1 MQKKSDHSKIIIGI
15 DPGTSITGYGIIL
28 VSGSSYQAIDYG
40 CIRPPIH
47 LKLSDRYLIIFNG
60 LEELLEKHQPQALAV
75 ETQFVQRNVQS
86 AIKLGMARGIALI
99 AAKRKGIPV
108 FEYTPMRA
116 KRAVVG
122 NGRASKSQVQGMVQ
136 RLLRLN
142 EPPHPEDAADALSL
156 AICHAQASNGL
167 VGNKAEI

>member
-1 MQKKSDHSKIIIGI
+1 MKQRDHSTVIIGI
-15 DPGTSITGYGIIL
+15 DPGTSVTGFGIIK

-40 CIRPPIH
+40 CIRPPLN
-47 LKLSDRYLIIFNG
+47 LKLSDRYLIIFDG
-60 LEELLEKHQPQALAV
+60 IEELLERYCPQALAV
-75 ETQFVQRNVQS
+75 ETQFVKHNVQS
-86 AIKLGMARGIALI
+86 AIKLGMARGIAII
-99 AAKRKGIPV
+99 AAKRKGIPI

-122 NGRASKSQVQGMVQ
+122 NGRASKIQVQGMVQ

-156 AICHAQASNGL
+156 AICHAQASTS
-167 VGNKAEI
+167 VGAEKTEI